1 MLFSTPLF
9 LFVFMPFTAALYAVA
24 PRARRNA
31 VLLAISILFYA
42 WGEPRIVFLLFL
54 SALLDYRL
62 GPLVARGAPSARRW
76 LAVGIGGNLALLFT
90 FKYLG
95 FVVQNLSQLLIPL
108 PVLELALPLGISFYV
123 FEKITYLVDIHR
135 GDTRP
140 AQSLQDYLLFVFLY
154 PKMLAGPIIKYHEI
168 APAIRSRAVT
178 AELTAAGLRR
188 FFWGLAK
195 KVLIGDVS
203 GEVVSR
209 VFALPAGNIGFA
221 DAWLGAAA
229 FSVQIY
235 FDFSGYS
242 DMAIGLGRLFGFQL
256 PENFNHPYGSAS
268 FTEFWRR
275 WHISLS
281 TWIRDYLYLPLGGS
295 RRGAART
302 YINLWICFLLSG
314 LWHGAAWNY
323 LIWGAW
329 NGLFMT
335 FDRLFWLRLSQRLPR
350 VMAVGIFQTLLIFG
364 WVIFRAPD
372 IGHLV
377 AVVRAMI
384 SPGLA
389 GAFVRLN
396 NDQAAAITIGYA
408 GALAAATG
416 AGSAWTAAVDASA
429 TGRGLTTL
437 AVVLLALLAMAKA
450 VTVNFNPF
458 LYFRF

>member
-9 LFVFMPFTAALYAVA
+9 LFIFMPLTTALYALA
-24 PRARRNA
+24 PRASRNA

-42 WGEPRIVFLLFL
+42 WGEPRVVFLLFL

-62 GPLVARGAPSARRW
+62 GLLVARGGVPARRW
-76 LAVGIGGNLALLFT
+76 LAFGIAANLAILFI

-95 FVVQNLSQLLIPL
+95 FVVQSLDQVFTALPALS
-108 PVLELALPLGISFYV
+108 LALPLGISFYV

-135 GDTRP
+135 GETRP
-140 AQSLQDYLLFVFLY
+140 ASSFQDYLLFVFLF

-168 APAIRSRAVT
+168 APAIGSRTVSV
-178 AELTAAGLRR
+178 ELATAGLRR

-195 KVLIGDVS
+195 KVLIADVS
-203 GEVVSR
+203 GEVVNQ
-209 VFALPAGNIGFA
+209 VFALPPGSIGFA
-221 DAWLGAAA
+221 DAWLGVTA
-229 FSVQIY
+229 FSVQVY

-242 DMAIGLGRLFGFQL
+242 DMAVGLGRLFGFQL
-256 PENFNHPYGSAS
+256 PENFDHPYGSAS
-268 FTEFWRR
+268 FTEYWRR

-295 RRGAART
+295 RRGVVRT
-302 YINLWICFLLSG
+302 YVNLWICFLLSG

-335 FDRLFWLRLSQRLPR
+335 LDRLFWVRLSERLPR
-350 VMAVGIFQTLLIFG
+350 VVAVGVFQVLLMFG
-364 WVIFRAPD
+364 WAMFRAPD
-372 IGHLV
+372 LAHLTAMVREMV
-377 AVVRAMI
+377 A
-384 SPGLA
+384 PGAA
-389 GAFVRLN
+389 GAFVRVDT
-396 NDQAAAITIGYA
+396 DQAAAILLGFG

-416 AGSAWTAAVDASA
+416 TGRALIAAFDASE
-429 TGRGLTTL
+429 TGRRLTTF
-437 AVVLLALLAMAKA
+437 AVMLLALLAMAKA
-450 VTVNFNPF
+450 VTVAFNPF